1 MIFLNQ
7 LLLSVALNFLAE
19 KKLKNILNPKLTL
32 LIHTL
37 HVKEVQTKMAINYYV
52 FSYLKAVILINMV
65 KIMLSSL
72 LTQK

>member
-7 LLLSVALNFLAE
+7 LLLSVALNFLAG

-52 FSYLKAVILINMV
+52 FSYLKAVILTNMMM
-65 KIMLSSL
+65 IIL
-72 LTQK
+72 